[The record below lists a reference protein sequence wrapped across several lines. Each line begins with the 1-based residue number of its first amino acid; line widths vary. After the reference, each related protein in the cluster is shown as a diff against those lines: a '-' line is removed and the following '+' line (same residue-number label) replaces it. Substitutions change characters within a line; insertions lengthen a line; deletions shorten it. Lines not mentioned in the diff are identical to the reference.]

1 MRAMNDANSQM
12 YVDLLSLL
20 EGYFDV
26 RLWSP
31 DSKRVFS
38 MKSFYGVLTG
48 DNVSLLNESYL
59 WRIPR
64 VLAFYW
70 IARLQRPLIVD
81 MLQWNHHTWLM
92 VVCFVSKMQR
102 MFVIFLSIV
111 VILLRC
117 GILFFVDLGRNAP
130 SYS

>member
-64 VLAFYW
+64 VLAFAGLLGY
-70 IARLQRPLIVD
+70 
-81 MLQWNHHTWLM
+81 
-92 VVCFVSKMQR
+92 KG
-102 MFVIFLSIV
+102 LSLLTCSNGAI
-111 VILLRC
+111 IL
-117 GILFFVDLGRNAP
+117 G
-130 SYS
+130 